1 MKSQPSE
8 ACESSILK
16 AEEKDYKFH
25 TNLGYI
31 TRICIKKIKRLI
43 YINLKQMFGV
53 IYEKIVYL
61 VLSANSDAIKASY
74 CDTYT
79 ICMS

>member
-1 MKSQPSE
+1 M
-8 ACESSILK
+8 
-16 AEEKDYKFH
+16 
-25 TNLGYI
+25 GYI
-31 TRICIKKIKRLI
+31 TRICIKKKIKRLI

-53 IYEKIVYL
+53 IYEKILYF